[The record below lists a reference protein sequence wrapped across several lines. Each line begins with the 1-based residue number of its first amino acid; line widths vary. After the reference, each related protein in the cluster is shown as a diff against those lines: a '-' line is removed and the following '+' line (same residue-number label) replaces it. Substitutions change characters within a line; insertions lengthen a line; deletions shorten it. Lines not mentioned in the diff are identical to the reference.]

1 MITKSNI
8 LYKIL
13 SLQNTR
19 LLLKIATFLRNREI
33 FAKFKQKNVEMF
45 LKITKKN
52 NGLLFIEM
60 FCFYFTLLSEFRI
73 RKM

>member
-33 FAKFKQKNVEMF
+33 FAKFNQKNVEMF
-45 LKITKKN
+45 LKITKKK
-52 NGLLFIEM
+52 
-60 FCFYFTLLSEFRI
+60 
-73 RKM
+73 KMVCYL

>member
-19 LLLKIATFLRNREI
+19 FLLKIATFLRNREI
-33 FAKFKQKNVEMF
+33 FAKFNQKNVEMF
-45 LKITKKN
+45 LKITKKIMVCY
-52 NGLLFIEM
+52 L
-60 FCFYFTLLSEFRI
+60 
-73 RKM
+73 

>member
-19 LLLKIATFLRNREI
+19 FLLKIATFLRNRQI
-33 FAKFKQKNVEMF
+33 FAKFNLKNVEMF
-45 LKITKKN
+45 LKITKK
-52 NGLLFIEM
+52 
-60 FCFYFTLLSEFRI
+60 
-73 RKM
+73 